1 MIGIA
6 ILKTDGSTERIYC
19 EPENVLKTLQGAVG
33 GYIEI
38 VTGICPPDYLC
49 IVNEDGLRLQLEP
62 NPYAPH
68 IVGDIAL
75 IKAEH
80 ME

>member
-1 MIGIA
+1 MINIA
-6 ILKTDGSTERIYC
+6 ILKTDGSTEKKQC
-19 EPENVLKTLQGAVG
+19 ASEEVLKTLQDAVG

-38 VTGICPPDYLC
+38 VRGVCPPDYLC
-49 IVNEDGLRLQLEP
+49 IVNEDGQRLQLEP

-75 IKAEH
+75 IKAED